1 MAHVCANGVRLHVQR
16 LPQPAPARL
25 GPPLV
30 LIHGMID
37 TLAGW
42 YFTLAGPL
50 TELGFDVI
58 AYDLRGHGRSDRP
71 TTGYSVGDAI
81 DDLADLLSELGVDR
95 PVRLVGNSL
104 GGTIAFGF
112 AERYPD
118 RVDSLVVIESE
129 PATPAWAERTAD
141 GLRQVGEAMLDE
153 EVMAEQPPVA
163 HRMAAAARALDTDTE
178 AITELVDPRWLLDAD
193 RIRGI
198 TAPVLLL
205 VGGESALASRWDEF
219 VPLLPNCRVEVVPGE
234 EHLLL
239 FTAPQRVAEIVRP
252 WLAGQLLAESVA

>member
-1 MAHVCANGVRLHVQR
+1 MAHVHANGVRLHVQR
-16 LPQPAPARL
+16 LPQPAPDPL

-30 LIHGMID
+30 LIHGLVD
-37 TLAGW
+37 TLASW

-50 TELGFDVI
+50 ADLGFDVI
-58 AYDLRGHGRSDRP
+58 AYDLRGHGRSERP
-71 TTGYSVGDAI
+71 ATGYSVGDAI
-81 DDLADLLSELGVDR
+81 EDLAGLLSALGIDR

-129 PATPAWAERTAD
+129 PATPAWAARTAD
-141 GLRQVGEAMLDE
+141 GLREVSELMLDE
-153 EVMAEQPPVA
+153 EVMAAQPAIA
-163 HRMAAAARALDTDTE
+163 HRVAAAALAFDTDTKV
-178 AITELVDPRWLLDAD
+178 IDELVDPRWLLDAD
-193 RIRGI
+193 RIRRI

-205 VGGESALASRWDEF
+205 VGGESALSRRWDEF
-219 VPLLPNCRVEVVPGE
+219 VPLLPDCRVEVVPGS

-239 FTAPQRVAEIVRP
+239 VTEPHRVTEIVLP
-252 WLAGQLLAESVA
+252 WLAGQLAEPVA

>member
-1 MAHVCANGVRLHVQR
+1 MAHVCANGVQLHVQR
-16 LPQPAPARL
+16 LPQPAPTHL

-30 LIHGMID
+30 LIHGMVD

-71 TTGYSVGDAI
+71 VTGYSVGDAI
-81 DDLADLLSELGVDR
+81 DDLAGLLSSLGVDR

-112 AERYPD
+112 AERYPE

-141 GLRQVGEAMLDE
+141 GLRRVNEAMLDE
-153 EVMAEQPPVA
+153 EVMADQPPIA
-163 HRMAAAARALDTDTE
+163 HRMAAAARALDTETN
-178 AITELVDPRWLLDAD
+178 AIAELVDPRSLLDAD
-193 RIRGI
+193 RIRSI

-205 VGGESALASRWDEF
+205 VGGASALGTRWDEF
-219 VPLLPNCRVEVVPGE
+219 VPLLPNCRVEVVPDE
-234 EHLLL
+234 DHLLL
-239 FTAPQRVAEIVRP
+239 FTASRRVTEIVLP
-252 WLAGQLLAESVA
+252 WLAGQLLAGSMA